1 MLKYFVIIC
10 LTFFISSCGH
20 AGDDYDYFVAKDVSL
35 NSWDQ
40 KNNFSESQ
48 EITRAGDISW
58 RLELNRGDCDTAI
71 YKVSGRGDCIA
82 DRERVE
88 IKHDGGPK
96 NGKNGRWT
104 TGQDK
109 WMSVSIYVPKH
120 VKFLDQPGT
129 SIIQVSGYP
138 RFEWNDRVR
147 TLSITQVYIRK
158 NYVIACVTQPILEPD
173 LKVEDEPEEGCT
185 DTPLMRTEDMRGKWT
200 DFVIRFKDKEE
211 ELIQFFV
218 NGEMVYEEKN
228 WMKHK
233 HTKKSGARAPYGFRY
248 GIYRAFQTQLG
259 VDMGKQVL
267 YFDEAR
273 IGNSYE
279 DVIVDNERPVN

>member
-1 MLKYFVIIC
+1 MYKFFVTVFLI
-10 LTFFISSCGH
+10 LFSSYSYAEEDYFISRH
-20 AGDDYDYFVAKDVSL
+20 VSL

-40 KNNFSESQ
+40 INNFSESD
-48 EITRAGDISW
+48 EITRAGNISW
-58 RLELNRGDCDTAI
+58 RLELNRGDCDTSI
-71 YKVSGRGDCIA
+71 YKVSGRGDCTT

-88 IKHDGGPK
+88 IRHYGGKK
-96 NGKNGRWT
+96 NGPNGRWT

-109 WMSVSIYVPKH
+109 WMSVSVYVPED
-120 VKFLDQPGT
+120 VNFLHQPGT

-138 RFEWNDRVR
+138 RFKWGGVVR
-147 TLSITQVYIRK
+147 TYSIAQIYIRNK
-158 NYVIACVTQPILEPD
+158 YVIACVIQPLYEQDPKIA
-173 LKVEDEPEEGCT
+173 DEMEEGCT
-185 DTPLMRTEDMRGKWT
+185 DTPLMRTADMRGKWT

-233 HTKKSGARAPYGFRY
+233 HTKKSGQRAPYGFRY

-259 VDMGKQVL
+259 VDMGRQVL

-273 IGNSYE
+273 IGDSYE
-279 DVIVDNERPVN
+279 SVAVNTDNPVN